1 MFQWLLHRL
10 SCHYILKC
18 KFFIQL
24 IIYFDFLYFAIVDEK
39 EGNSTRRRGRPR
51 KKHNIQGKRLFDEQ
65 STSEEEESISASD
78 HEDVH
83 DEEKQD
89 EEDEEVPLIH
99 SIRSS
104 SKLRSLRISREE
116 KKGTSTGK
124 AAGNVSTSRMNVL
137 NINEAYLL
145 NISVFSEMFKQYTA

>member
-1 MFQWLLHRL
+1 MPHMFQWLLHRL

-18 KFFIQL
+18 KSFIQF
-24 IIYFDFLYFAIVDEK
+24 IIYFNFLYCAIVDEK

-51 KKHNIQGKRLFDEQ
+51 KKHNLQGKRLFDEQ

-89 EEDEEVPLIH
+89 EEDEEEVPLIH

-124 AAGNVSTSRMNVL
+124 AAGNMSTS
-137 NINEAYLL
+137 LL
-145 NISVFSEMFKQYTA
+145 NV